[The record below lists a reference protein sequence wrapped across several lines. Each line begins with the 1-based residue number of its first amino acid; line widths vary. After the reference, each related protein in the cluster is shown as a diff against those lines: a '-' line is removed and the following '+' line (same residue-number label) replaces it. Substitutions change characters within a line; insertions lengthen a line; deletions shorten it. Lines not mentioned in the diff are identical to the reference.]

1 MKVPRLAT
9 TVVVLL
15 SVAAAA
21 CSSGGSEAR
30 VVDLVATDQ
39 ACTPATTALQAGK
52 TTFRIQN
59 DGDQVTELYIYAK
72 GDRVVTER
80 ENIGPGTSAD
90 LIADLVAGTY
100 ELACKP
106 GQKGDGIRASI
117 TVTG

>member
-1 MKVPRLAT
+1 MHIPRLT
-9 TVVVLL
+9 PFL
-15 SVAAAA
+15 VALAAVAGAA
-21 CSSGGSEAR
+21 CSGSSDAR
-30 VVDLVATDQ
+30 VVDVVATDD

-59 DGDQVTELYIYAK
+59 EGDQVTELYVYAK

-90 LIADLVAGTY
+90 LTVDLAAGTY

-106 GQKGDGIRASI
+106 GQKGAGIRQAI
-117 TVTG
+117 TVKG